1 MEARGK
7 QENVT
12 KNGKSFEEKAV
23 DRKESGPPIY
33 PPTMMTMRVPSDMM
47 NRKTISAISLTQSQE

>member
-12 KNGKSFEEKAV
+12 KNGNSFEEKAV
-23 DRKESGPPIY
+23 VRKESGPPIY

-47 NRKTISAISLTQSQE
+47 DKETMWH